1 MKGMRWRQQHRT
13 QEAWQMPRAMSTR
26 PKIAASGAVAAAP
39 KIITMPM
46 MIIKKGEKSKDV
58 HTTHA
63 GARCARTM

>member
-1 MKGMRWRQQHRT
+1 
-13 QEAWQMPRAMSTR
+13 MPRAMSTR